1 MAIAPALPAAPL
13 LGADAGVREVLAVLD
28 RTGSPQALAVGA
40 AAAVIADTDRAVA
53 RLQAIRLAAIG
64 VLDRARVANRTGHTG
79 TAAWLASRTRGDGAE
94 AARDVKLA
102 TALDD
107 GLPVTKD
114 ALARGDLS
122 PAHARVIARTAE
134 QLPPGITPEQRASIE
149 QRMVAKAAHVDP
161 GRLAKEGR
169 RALTEANR
177 TQLEID
183 THEDGVLRA
192 QEKAAMR
199 ATRLVMTDNDDGTV
213 TGHFTVPVLA
223 GSILRKVI
231 QQMASPR
238 RFAQRAAQ
246 DAKAELLAT
255 TAIGNPTGSTSTG
268 DDGTGESGGQITP
281 GQEKQAAHEAVQR
294 EVWARYRAEGLTWDQ
309 KYGQAFVELLEHL
322 PTDHL
327 SGKVAATIVVK
338 LDRDQLTHD
347 VRAVGLDTGHDIS
360 ASAARRI
367 ACNAGILPAVLG
379 GTSQVL
385 DLGRTHRLFTEA
397 QRVATILNY
406 ETCAADGC
414 DRPSAW
420 AELHHEDPW
429 ALGGHTNQD
438 KAIPLCAHHHQR
450 THDPDYTHT
459 IATDHDGRKHLTY
472 RLRT

>member
-1 MAIAPALPAAPL
+1 MAIAPALPPAPA

-28 RTGSPQALAVGA
+28 RTGSPQALGVGA

-64 VLDRARVANRTGHTG
+64 VLDRAKVADRTGHTG
-79 TAAWLASRTRGDGAE
+79 TAAWLATRTRGGGAD

-114 ALARGDLS
+114 ALARGDLT

-149 QRMVAKAAHVDP
+149 QRMVAQAAHVDP

-169 RALTEANR
+169 RALTDANR

-238 RFAQRAAQ
+238 RFAQRAAH
-246 DAKAELLAT
+246 DAKTELLAT
-255 TAIGNPTGSTSTG
+255 NPTGSNSTG
-268 DDGTGESGGQITP
+268 TGDGGTGESGGQLTP
-281 GQEKQAAHEAVQR
+281 AEEKQAAREAVQR
-294 EVWARYRAEGLTWDQ
+294 EVWARFRAEGLTWDQ

-338 LDRDQLTHD
+338 LDHDQLTRD
-347 VRAVGLDTGHDIS
+347 VRAAGLDTGHDIS
-360 ASAARRI
+360 ASQARRI
-367 ACNAGILPAVLG
+367 ACNAGILPAVLD

-406 ETCAADGC
+406 DTCAADGC

-429 ALGGHTNQD
+429 ALGGNTNHD

-459 IATDHDGRKHLTY
+459 ITTDHHGRKHLTY